1 MYRFPAAAVIFMLST
16 CLSAWAQENSP
27 IRDTLR
33 SSRIVSDKSIKR
45 DAGNHI
51 VSIPQLR
58 TMVSPSGEADA
69 IKYIQTLPGVSTGI
83 EGSSAYYVRGG
94 NLGNN
99 RTALDGVP
107 IYGSSHLLGMT
118 SAYSSD
124 IVSSVVF
131 RLGGFQG
138 EENNLTSS
146 HLGITSSD
154 GDFSKTRVNLSAS
167 NFFLGGT
174 VSSPIVKDKLSF
186 IASARY
192 SPIGG
197 VFNLAKSIL
206 PGAFNNLDGVKT
218 LVYDAFGKA
227 TWRVNASNNISL
239 SIFNSMDA
247 YRYVYA
253 ADSDESMFWENMI
266 LNLRHEAFLPREWN
280 IDEGISYNHFRSK
293 QGIEKDMSGVVNNL
307 AIVSSIEEFTA
318 KVAISKNFGKIGSLR
333 AGSSSRLAVF
343 NPGTASSFKGSS
355 PFVPISSPMT
365 DNRSESFTQIIHA
378 QFNVTKEDLFEFM
391 LSGKMNFNV
400 GNSDE
405 DRVWRRYKN
414 PEFSFMGR
422 FHLTKWLTVEA
433 TGDWTVQY
441 YHSLEGIPLGW
452 SLDMMIPS
460 DSKRGPEK
468 AQQLYAGILT
478 SIKDHHISIGAYRK
492 KMEGLVYF
500 QDASQLFSPSIAG
513 WTDNIDVGKGT
524 SKGVEFL
531 YEKTGET
538 FTYKIAYT
546 LSETDRLFPRI
557 NKGKPFPAKFDRRH
571 ILNADFRYIL
581 KDNDRRSYSLT
592 GLLTYQSG
600 HWETVPSGEFPAIM
614 FFEKEPVFMDYY
626 SSTNNFRMPPYAR
639 IDLGLNLKFKS
650 RLPQELNVGIYN
662 VLNKHNPF
670 TITYDDENKEWKKIS
685 LLPIMPSISY
695 HISFN

>member
-1 MYRFPAAAVIFMLST
+1 MFRFPAAAVIIMLST

-58 TMVSPSGEADA
+58 TMVSPTGEADA

-206 PGAFNNLDGVKT
+206 PGALNNLDGVKT

-227 TWRVNASNNISL
+227 TWRVNGSNNISL

-307 AIVSSIEEFTA
+307 AIVSSIEELTA
-318 KVAISKNFGKIGSLR
+318 KVAISKHFGKIGSLR

-365 DNRSESFTQIIHA
+365 DNRSESFTQTIHA

-468 AQQLYAGILT
+468 AQQLYAGVLT
-478 SIKDHHISIGAYRK
+478 SFKDHHFSIGAYRK

-500 QDASQLFSPSIAG
+500 QDASQLFSPSMAG

-571 ILNADFRYIL
+571 ILNADFRYVL

-600 HWETVPSGEFPAIM
+600 HWETVPSGEFPAKM
-614 FFEKEPVFMDYY
+614 FFGEGPVFMDYY

-639 IDLGLNLKFKS
+639 VDLGLNMKFKN

-695 HISFN
+695 RISFN

>member
-1 MYRFPAAAVIFMLST
+1 MYRFPAAAVFLMLST

-365 DNRSESFTQIIHA
+365 DNRSESFTQTIHA
-378 QFNVTKEDLFEFM
+378 QYNVTKEDLFEFM